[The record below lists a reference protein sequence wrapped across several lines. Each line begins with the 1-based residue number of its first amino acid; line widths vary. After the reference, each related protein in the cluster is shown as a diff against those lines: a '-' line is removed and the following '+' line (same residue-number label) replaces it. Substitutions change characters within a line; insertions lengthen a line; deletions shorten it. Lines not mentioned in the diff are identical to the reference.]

1 MDHTD
6 PARQLA
12 PPPLGW
18 FPYDPLALGRRHRG
32 IREAADARRFLQPQD
47 PSPPTHP
54 ERWRLTVR
62 GKVQG
67 VGYREACCRSA
78 QDLGLSGWV
87 RNLPDGT
94 VELEAEGKPFNLT
107 ALLMWCEHG
116 PLTARVTSVNTR
128 RIAPIGGDWF
138 EIRR

>member
-1 MDHTD
+1 M
-6 PARQLA
+6 
-12 PPPLGW
+12 
-18 FPYDPLALGRRHRG
+18 
-32 IREAADARRFLQPQD
+32 
-47 PSPPTHP
+47 
-54 ERWRLTVR
+54 TVR

-78 QDLGLSGWV
+78 MDLGLSGWV

-94 VELEAEGKPFNLT
+94 VEVEAEGKPLNLT
-107 ALLMWCEHG
+107 ALLMWCEQG
-116 PLTARVTSVNTR
+116 PLPARVTCVNAR